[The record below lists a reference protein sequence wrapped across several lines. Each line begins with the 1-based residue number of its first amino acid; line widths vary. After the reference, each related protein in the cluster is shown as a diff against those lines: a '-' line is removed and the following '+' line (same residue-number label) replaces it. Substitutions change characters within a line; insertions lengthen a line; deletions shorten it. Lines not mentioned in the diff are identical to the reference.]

1 VAIDAPAGAAPCVFA
16 AAILFQALAIAAFLA
31 GRR

>member
-1 VAIDAPAGAAPCVFA
+1 VDSAPGAAP
-16 AAILFQALAIAAFLA
+16 ILFGVAALTQGLAIAAFLA